1 MIHFPISVNYNWSFQ
16 ASTMTQMHKR
26 DIKVAYIFC
35 ALYSKSIFIDFVV
48 KYHQKQMIHF
58 NCMFTFSFRA
68 LTMAVQKENIGFSL
82 WQDILV
88 HVLCNYCLRDDG
100 FPVHGHVLLLIL
112 GCFSRCLWMCPK
124 SILYPYIMWA
134 KFWCKKNQV

>member
-1 MIHFPISVNYNWSFQ
+1 
-16 ASTMTQMHKR
+16 MTQMHKR

-82 WQDILV
+82 
-88 HVLCNYCLRDDG
+88 
-100 FPVHGHVLLLIL
+100 
-112 GCFSRCLWMCPK
+112 
-124 SILYPYIMWA
+124 
-134 KFWCKKNQV
+134 